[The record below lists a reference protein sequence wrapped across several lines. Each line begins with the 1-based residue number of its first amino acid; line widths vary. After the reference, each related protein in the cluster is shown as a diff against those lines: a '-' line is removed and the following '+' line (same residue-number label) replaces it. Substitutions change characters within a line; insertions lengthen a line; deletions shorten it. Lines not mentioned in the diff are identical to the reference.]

1 MANTIRTGVMWLSQT
16 WLAVKCV
23 KERLK
28 ACIATASYQAG
39 FGLYD
44 VLVPETLFERVHSDK
59 MWDKCA

>member
-1 MANTIRTGVMWLSQT
+1 MWLSQT

-28 ACIATASYQAG
+28 AGIATASHHVG

-44 VLVPETLFERVHSDK
+44 VLVPETLFERVNSDK
-59 MWDKCA
+59 MCDKYVHECRELK

>member
-1 MANTIRTGVMWLSQT
+1 MWLSQT

-28 ACIATASYQAG
+28 ACIATASYQVG

-44 VLVPETLFERVHSDK
+44 VLVPETLFERANSDK